1 MYSVASALRSAFG
14 ACVRDICE
22 SNGCEL
28 HFDGF
33 PSDKVIL
40 HVDCLAEQWPEY
52 MRGKKCDFIIVVQE
66 GKSVFLLP
74 IEFKSLHLISDRI
87 KNQLESGIIFLQK
100 NSDAQFECYPVLVTR
115 KLQRGADKKLQKIKI
130 KHNGKAIRV
139 RHVRCNKPLSWR
151 DVKRQRYA

>member
-1 MYSVASALRSAFG
+1 MYSVASALKSAFG
-14 ACVRDICE
+14 TCVRDICK

-40 HVDCLAEQWPEY
+40 HVDCLAREWPEH
-52 MRGKKCDFIIVVQE
+52 MKGKRCDFIVVVQE

-74 IEFKSLHLISDRI
+74 VEFKTLYVVLDKI
-87 KNQLESGIIFLQK
+87 KSQLESGIIFLRN
-100 NSDAQFECYPVLVTR
+100 NSNAQFECYPVLVTR
-115 KLQRGADKKLQKIKI
+115 RLQREAGKKLQKIKI
-130 KHNGKAIRV
+130 EHNGKAIRV